1 MADTSKNYSICR
13 ALQALIN
20 PDIDATVEREASD
33 LLSRNSGVT
42 EKRGRGMMLSVRPDD
57 PLFRKMFSRDGEF
70 TGAVGDG
77 STLIGT
83 DHRGD
88 LFVKALRTRMGV
100 NGATV
105 LSGLQGNVEIPV
117 QTGFSS
123 IGVSALNAT
132 SGKTK
137 PTVSSVTLSPKK
149 FSAYTV
155 VGEDLLY
162 QGNPDAVAFV
172 IDDLMG
178 QLARKLDLAILT
190 GIDDPEILGIDGTTG
205 VQTVTIADLT
215 APTWKNILAFGGKV
229 ADYEMDEGT
238 LAWITKGTT
247 QANLKGVSK
256 DTGSGRFLLED
267 GKMDGYPVNICGG
280 LGAEALYLGAW
291 RNVIIGQWGG
301 VYVKIDDITGMKEG
315 SVTIVA
321 KLLADIAITNPNAF
335 VKRVSGASST
345 TETT

>member
-1 MADTSKNYSICR
+1 
-13 ALQALIN
+13 
-20 PDIDATVEREASD
+20 
-33 LLSRNSGVT
+33 
-42 EKRGRGMMLSVRPDD
+42 MMISFRSDD
-57 PLFRKMFSRDGEF
+57 PISSRVFRDYFRSGEF
-70 TGAVGDG
+70 TGAAGDG
-77 STLIGT
+77 AALIGT

-88 LFVKALRTRMGV
+88 LFVKALNTRMGV
-100 NGATV
+100 KNPTV
-105 LSGLQGNVEIPV
+105 FAGLTGNQEIPV
-117 QTGFSS
+117 QTGTSE

-137 PTVSSVTLSPKK
+137 PNVGSVTLSPKK
-149 FSAYTV
+149 FSAYTT

-162 QGNPDAVAFV
+162 QGNPDTIAFV
-172 IDDLMG
+172 INDLSNKI
-178 QLARKLDLAILT
+178 ARKLDAAILT

-229 ADYEMDEGT
+229 ADYEMQEGD

-267 GKMDGYPVNICGG
+267 GKMDGYPVNICGA

-291 RNVIIGQWGG
+291 SNVVIGQWGG
-301 VYVKIDDITGMKEG
+301 LYIKIDDVTGIKEG

-335 VKRVSGASST
+335 VKRISGSTST